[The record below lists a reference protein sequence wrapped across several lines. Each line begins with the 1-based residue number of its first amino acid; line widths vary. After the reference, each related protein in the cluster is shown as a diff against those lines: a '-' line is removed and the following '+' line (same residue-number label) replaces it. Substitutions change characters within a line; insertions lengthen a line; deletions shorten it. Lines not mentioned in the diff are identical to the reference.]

1 MAPNLDRAST
11 PTSGAPRPS
20 LAKIDTSSH
29 INDDSRNPS
38 PTSEFS
44 FTFSIFERTASDGE
58 RTPTGLTRID
68 VISNHSRG
76 ESFSISSPTSD
87 FSFRFSSMDPP
98 PAPQRRRETVTSST
112 RRHKRRATGLTSIS
126 TTSSAAA
133 AMDPFGS
140 SSGSSRTTA
149 ANSRVASPSR
159 SSSIFSYRVFTPA
172 QAEFFPL
179 RRMSSVVS
187 PGSLLE
193 RLPAELHLEL
203 VGHLG
208 ACEARTLR
216 LVSKYWRAV
225 VSQWYKRDA
234 LSVRLPLDV
243 QLRIG
248 GYLDVE
254 SLIAMRA
261 TSRYWREVVKK
272 HGKDPAVVHS
282 TRSALLCTY
291 DECLGRGTSMYW
303 RLWIRILRTIQREN
317 AWV

>member
-1 MAPNLDRAST
+1 MAPNQDVEST
-11 PTSGAPRPS
+11 PTRGAPRPS

-29 INDDSRNPS
+29 INHDSRNPS

-87 FSFRFSSMDPP
+87 FSFRFSNMEPP

-112 RRHKRRATGLTSIS
+112 RRHKRRATGLTSSIS
-126 TTSSAAA
+126 TTTSSAV
-133 AMDPFGS
+133 DPFGT
-140 SSGSSRTTA
+140 GSRI
-149 ANSRVASPSR
+149 ASPTR

-172 QAEFFPL
+172 QSEFFP
-179 RRMSSVVS
+179 RSMSQVVS

-208 ACEARTLR
+208 ACEARTMR

-225 VSQWYKRDA
+225 VTQWYKRDA

-261 TSRYWREVVKK
+261 TSRYWKEVVKK

-291 DECLGRGTSMYW
+291 DECRGRGTSMYW

-317 AWV
+317 PWV

>member
-1 MAPNLDRAST
+1 MAPNQDREST
-11 PTSGAPRPS
+11 PTRTVAPRPS
-20 LAKIDTSSH
+20 LAKIDTSSQS
-29 INDDSRNPS
+29 NDDSRNPS

-76 ESFSISSPTSD
+76 ESFSISSPTSE
-87 FSFRFSSMDPP
+87 FSFRFSNMEPP
-98 PAPQRRRETVTSST
+98 PPRRRDTVTAS
-112 RRHKRRATGLTSIS
+112 RHKRRATGLTSIS
-126 TTSSAAA
+126 IPSTSSYAA
-133 AMDPFGS
+133 DPFG
-140 SSGSSRTTA
+140 T
-149 ANSRVASPSR
+149 NSRIASPTA
-159 SSSIFSYRVFTPA
+159 SSVFSYRVFTPA
-172 QAEFFPL
+172 QSEFFP
-179 RRMSSVVS
+179 RSMSQVVS
-187 PGSLLE
+187 PGSALE

-208 ACEARTLR
+208 ACEARTMR

-225 VSQWYKRDA
+225 VTQWYKRDA

-243 QLRIG
+243 QLRIV

-254 SLIAMRA
+254 SLVAMRT
-261 TSRYWREVVKK
+261 TSRYWKEVVKK